1 MWPLLNKFLKLFWNF
16 CKIESLINKFKK
28 LEDQNSNQTLI
39 FKILGYIIYF
49 KSLIIKIT
57 LITFLIKWIKKYSLV
72 KNLWHIFSAI
82 GSTLLSISL
91 IDIYSLDVI
100 SGIKDT
106 QIYKWFSDLI
116 INPKISLPQQNQSV
130 EFQKNTISEGSIKDA
145 NGIQTEINSS
155 NRQDNRNI
163 IEEINNKPE
172 SLRKQYIYTENQLE
186 DNNDKTNFKKYL
198 LIGSMLIVSGITI
211 WCYFNDIKPGDATNT
226 VIDKIKSFLY
236 SFNSDQNNIIDNNT
250 GNNSTNIQTNVN
262 SDIQL
267 SDNTNPIKGKSR
279 VLTSPSLDNLNE
291 QAESSWN
298 ASASSSN
305 ISSPDSDKTITQAS
319 ISTASDSLISG
330 SNLIKN
336 IWRNRLTTDVNDKI
350 NFIESCFNTS
360 NKLGDEIKLSDYFA
374 YIINEYNVEIDTY
387 NFMKSNTGFNDKN
400 LLDSTKESL
409 YYFREWIAEYQ
420 NKIFP

>member
-1 MWPLLNKFLKLFWNF
+1 
-16 CKIESLINKFKK
+16 
-28 LEDQNSNQTLI
+28 
-39 FKILGYIIYF
+39 
-49 KSLIIKIT
+49 
-57 LITFLIKWIKKYSLV
+57 
-72 KNLWHIFSAI
+72 
-82 GSTLLSISL
+82 
-91 IDIYSLDVI
+91 
-100 SGIKDT
+100 
-106 QIYKWFSDLI
+106 
-116 INPKISLPQQNQSV
+116 
-130 EFQKNTISEGSIKDA
+130 
-145 NGIQTEINSS
+145 
-155 NRQDNRNI
+155 
-163 IEEINNKPE
+163 
-172 SLRKQYIYTENQLE
+172 
-186 DNNDKTNFKKYL
+186 
-198 LIGSMLIVSGITI
+198 MLIVSGITI

-267 SDNTNPIKGKSR
+267 SDNTIKAKSR

-387 NFMKSNTGFNDKN
+387 NFMKSNSGFNDKN

-420 NKIFP
+420 NKIFPLSNVSIEIGTINDSPKLLNKNIV